1 MRGNKP
7 GVAGRRARIGSRRN
21 PRLRS
26 GQGMCWRAAALAAI
40 LALGLMALPQPTA
53 AQDSSGDEL
62 EIDDVDED
70 ELLELESFKSDES
83 IPDINEEETE
93 EADAEEESDAD
104 SEDIVEQ
111 TARTVRE
118 QLADPSG
125 LQEYRLGPGDRL
137 SIVVFGQDDL
147 SGELAVDGQGRIS
160 MPLIGQV
167 QAQNKTVDEL
177 QQIVTD
183 LLSVEYLINPR
194 ISVEVT
200 NYRPFYIYGQ
210 INKPGSY
217 PYVSGMTVRQA
228 IALAGGYTRRASE
241 EPVSITRNTPDE
253 LLDIEGTL
261 KTVVLPGDTI
271 EVFRQLF

>member
-1 MRGNKP
+1 
-7 GVAGRRARIGSRRN
+7 
-21 PRLRS
+21 
-26 GQGMCWRAAALAAI
+26 MCWRAAALAAI